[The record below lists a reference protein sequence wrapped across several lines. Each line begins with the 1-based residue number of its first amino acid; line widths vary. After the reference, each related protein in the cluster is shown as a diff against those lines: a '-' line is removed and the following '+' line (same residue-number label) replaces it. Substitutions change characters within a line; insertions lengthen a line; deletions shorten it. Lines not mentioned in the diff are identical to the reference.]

1 MFSFFS
7 DILEKSGLE
16 ISSVLDG
23 FRLINFS
30 NRAVYLEGFLKV
42 VTFENTNIS
51 FKMKKGILKI
61 NGEDLVI
68 KNLNTNTVLV
78 CGNIGLV
85 ESF

>member
-30 NRAVYLEGFLKV
+30 NRAVYLEGFLKL
-42 VTFENTNIS
+42 I
-51 FKMKKGILKI
+51 
-61 NGEDLVI
+61 
-68 KNLNTNTVLV
+68 
-78 CGNIGLV
+78 
-85 ESF
+85 